1 MKTIWKGSISFGLV
15 NIPIKLYSAVEEK
28 SIQMKLLYKKNLT
41 PIHYIRWN
49 EESETEVP
57 WEDIVKGIEVK
68 EDEFVVV
75 TKEELA
81 SIRPEKSKLVDIVE
95 FVDAKQIDPIFFN
108 SHYYIAPDKAKEKAF
123 FLFKEVLHQTGKV
136 AVGQFVLHE
145 KMHACAI
152 ESYREGLLLT
162 TLNYGYEIKDISK
175 IEELKEKP
183 KLTKQELEL
192 AKQLIDKIS
201 VKQFNIYDFE
211 DTFHDSLMELIKK
224 KEKGQKI
231 TIPKKEK
238 TKAKEENLI
247 AALKASLK

>member
-15 NIPIKLYSAVEEK
+15 NIPIKLYSAVEERDTK
-28 SIQMKLLYKKNLT
+28 MRLLDKKNLA
-41 PIHYIRWN
+41 PIHFIRWN
-49 EESETEVP
+49 NESNKEVP
-57 WEDIVKGIEVK
+57 WDDIVKGIEVK
-68 EDEFVVV
+68 DDEFVVL

-108 SHYYIAPDKAKEKAF
+108 SHYYVAPDKAKEKAF
-123 FLFKEVLHQTGKV
+123 FLLKEILHQTGKV
-136 AVGQFVLHE
+136 AVGQFVMHE
-145 KMHACAI
+145 KMHTCAI

-162 TLNYGYEIKDISK
+162 TLNYGYEIRDIST

-201 VKQFNIYDFE
+201 VKHFNIYDFE

-224 KEKGQKI
+224 KEKGQTI
-231 TIPKKEK
+231 TILKEK
-238 TKAKEENLI
+238 KSKAKEENLI